1 MSIISQKTSSKKPER
16 GEASRGRKKGRK
28 GADGGYKVVLDIK

>member
-16 GEASRGRKKGRK
+16 GEASRGRKKGRM
-28 GADGGYKVVLDIK
+28 GDGGYKVVLDIK